1 MMVPN
6 EQCSVAIMQDILTK
20 KRDPKSLNIPCEFG
34 NSTKMNAIAGSGASW
49 WVWGILRQQLGIAEA
64 TIFDPQ

>member
-34 NSTKMNAIAGSGASW
+34 NSTKMNAIAGSGAS
-49 WVWGILRQQLGIAEA
+49 
-64 TIFDPQ
+64 